1 LRNLTLQNGGKDL
14 PPQKT
19 NFMATL
25 EVKGDRNIIKGKL
38 KQMKAKLTDDK
49 LQYVE
54 GKSEEL
60 LGKLQKHTG
69 EIHEAVKESA
79 AGRCEYPTFPGCECA
94 NLKQLHMKDH
104 VYKLIELTGTSTT
117 PLRTPWIRPSN
128 ARTKPSRT
136 CAGFRWSKRA
146 ATLTKGKVHHWQ
158 VTIKVGFTV
167 ED

>member
-1 LRNLTLQNGGKDL
+1 VLSSTVSEQQTLNKKTILRNVTLGNDGETIAVKNERHSPDRATDHLTPKSQ
-14 PPQKT
+14 

-79 AGRCEYPTFPGCECA
+79 AGRCE
-94 NLKQLHMKDH
+94 
-104 VYKLIELTGTSTT
+104 
-117 PLRTPWIRPSN
+117 
-128 ARTKPSRT
+128 
-136 CAGFRWSKRA
+136 
-146 ATLTKGKVHHWQ
+146 
-158 VTIKVGFTV
+158 
-167 ED
+167 